1 MGRPVSERQRTCHVN
16 IDEELKSVWSDVT
29 TLPTGFSYARL
40 KRSQSNNS
48 KQNCG
53 GESGSETQNSGIGMG
68 SEVTLHVLQLH
79 VHA

>member
-1 MGRPVSERQRTCHVN
+1 M
-16 IDEELKSVWSDVT
+16 WSDVT

-40 KRSQSNNS
+40 KCSQNNNS

-53 GESGSETQNSGIGMG
+53 GESGSKTQNSGIGMG
-68 SEVTLHVLQLH
+68 SEVTLHVLQLQ